1 MQTPV
6 KVVLER
12 RPHTALILDGT
23 LPPPR
28 GLPVEFV
35 DVKPVNKHTG
45 AEPVNHT
52 VVIREEL
59 LGAYPGIGRDLYE
72 WFAAAKETAGPTA
85 DPGSRYGMTE
95 ANRTS
100 LDVLLELTR
109 DEFGAEPGLPSTPEQ
124 VFLPVLD
131 R

>member
-1 MQTPV
+1 M
-6 KVVLER
+6 
-12 RPHTALILDGT
+12 
-23 LPPPR
+23 
-28 GLPVEFV
+28 
-35 DVKPVNKHTG
+35 KPVNKHTG

-52 VVIREEL
+52 VVVREEL
-59 LGAYPGIGRDLYE
+59 FGAYPGIGRDLYE

-100 LDVLLELTR
+100 LDVLLELTW